1 RWDGVVR
8 GALTAVPADQ
18 AFSQSPGTASPVPG
32 QLLIGFQSSADRES
46 LLNQLDQAKEG
57 IRAGGERPSDVVV
70 ARRGESGMIIKIEY
84 PANLRERMR
93 GDPNA
98 ELAVLRE
105 IAGQLK
111 AANNKI
117 AAATPNSTRRPKPPA
132 PP

>member
-1 RWDGVVR
+1 MPHLLRWICFVVA
-8 GALTAVPADQ
+8 ALTVVPAEQ
-18 AFSQSPGTASPVPG
+18 AFSQSPGTASHVPG

-93 GDPNA
+93 GRPNA
-98 ELAVLRE
+98 QPPALPPN
-105 IAGQLK
+105 AGQL
-111 AANNKI
+111 
-117 AAATPNSTRRPKPPA
+117 TA
-132 PP
+132 PDTQ